1 MTVEVYGLWCARED
15 RWLANGHAI
24 IWGPNEV
31 IQAQYRRLPP
41 DRRKVVAIRR
51 FNEFGQ
57 PADEADA

>member
-1 MTVEVYGLWCARED
+1 LD
-15 RWLANGHAI
+15 RFDQNRAGSGRQP
-24 IWGPNEV
+24 GPNEV